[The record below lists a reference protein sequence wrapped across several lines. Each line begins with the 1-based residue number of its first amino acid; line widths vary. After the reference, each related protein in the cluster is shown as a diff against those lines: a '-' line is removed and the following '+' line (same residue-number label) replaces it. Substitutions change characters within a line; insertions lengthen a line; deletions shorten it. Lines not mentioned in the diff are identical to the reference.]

1 MKGLNKIT
9 EKINEFLKPFDCECK
24 PGTDFAYYYAYS
36 LITYSFIVPTR
47 DRLEFLD
54 SVNRLNPKVEADMF
68 LWSLLHELGH
78 HETMDFLE
86 DDEAEECVHIKENIT
101 ENNRKDYYDCIDEV
115 MATTWAVDFANE
127 NYSLLENF
135 WKELQPLIFDF
146 YSLNDLR

>member
-1 MKGLNKIT
+1 M
-9 EKINEFLKPFDCECK
+9 
-24 PGTDFAYYYAYS
+24 
-36 LITYSFIVPTR
+36 
-47 DRLEFLD
+47 
-54 SVNRLNPKVEADMF
+54 
-68 LWSLLHELGH
+68 HELGH

-86 DDEAEECVHIKENIT
+86 DDEAEECANIKENIT

>member
-24 PGTDFAYYYAYS
+24 PCTDFAYYYAHS

-47 DRLEFLD
+47 DKLEFLD
-54 SVNRLNPKVEADMF
+54 SVNILNPKVETDMF
-68 LWSLLHELGH
+68 LWSLLHEFGH

-86 DDEAEECVHIKENIT
+86 DDEAEECAHIK

-115 MATTWAVDFANE
+115 MTTT
-127 NYSLLENF
+127 LL
-135 WKELQPLIFDF
+135 
-146 YSLNDLR
+146 